1 MSFSSPI
8 IPSLL
13 GGLWNESKKVR
24 KKVLKCFSTCLE
36 KPVAR
41 TNYAPL
47 LKALVT
53 NKAAISLTTDNIP
66 EVVKAFKEETR
77 SSSTILDNLLEKA
90 MDCDELFLKLSP
102 IFSFLE
108 KNGAIQLALHLTAT
122 LAEIEENSNKRTL
135 LQTIL
140 QTNGKLMVN
149 HLEEVSVWE
158 AFTSGLKCQSTAS
171 MLHNG
176 IDKLPSCV
184 FIDTL
189 SDNIDVLIDTK
200 ITTKMVEL
208 FHMLVDL
215 SSLETISPEQLA
227 SARHVI
233 LELLPSLE
241 DSVLLQV
248 FYDVWGEDLFVKS
261 RRGAAKGKQPITNLS
276 NPSLKWQK
284 TVFFIEVASQKFA
297 NMSSMLHPLSVLLKK
312 ALHEQAEQDHTYI
325 LELLIGCMLSI
336 VDNFDQ
342 AEKEANPLDP
352 ELIVQCIRYCTNPDT
367 KASALMLLAKSTASH
382 NAEYILHNTIQLFTF
397 VGTHFLQVESQSN
410 FDIAC
415 TAIDVLVPHIL
426 QACQA
431 KGGAKKVHEM
441 SINILKT
448 FVDASSDI
456 PRHRFCVFMH
466 QLIQKLG
473 AKEFLWLL
481 TLMLI
486 SDPRKKW
493 PSVASD
499 ANKNAKGIRLD
510 EKSQSL
516 RDLFKMFDDNIIIQV
531 DSMLS
536 MIKNTRKNEKS
547 ARALIGINEAGH
559 GSHTAR
565 ELFDIARVKTL
576 AFAQS
581 LLSSQEFV
589 RQIVRDLHHGNKP
602 LEAKLQELLEMI
614 IVVTDEFHKQ
624 AEAESMDDQA
634 SLKEEKIQKLMANCL
649 ERVFES
655 TLAVIPTSTFVKVL
669 VNLLKLDQP
678 KNVQRKALEVLNARL
693 SQQQDDDNFLQNEEL
708 PSVIGNLAIQ
718 TLNGSGDVNQQL
730 ALMCVKSLAKVPN
743 MATSSPSSLT
753 QMKNLCSEMVKKSF
767 FNSLKQGPV
776 IAAAL
781 ICLVE
786 LFTCLGAHAVA
797 YIKPFMNWILD
808 LLSDNLTTIDGLS
821 SVVLNSLVV
830 SVQRTIDNFGGFL
843 NPYYPKL
850 VTAACEV
857 HAWHQ
862 KQKGTAN
869 AETLEYRQIGHRI
882 KQFQT
887 ALSRGISTHSLISIS
902 KTSFDTMVESP
913 YGVIALAN
921 IIRDNISELDKSEV
935 MASSTPLL
943 DMFMNAFK
951 YRENCQKLSTIEA
964 HAVEEAIGGAFMSF
978 ALKLSL
984 EDFKPFYY
992 RIFNL
997 ALDIENLE
1005 GVSTLFHI
1013 TAMVANKLKSL
1024 FGFVCEMVVQKST
1037 SIMQEIAKKKNVDDS
1052 RQTVAIGYVLEALA
1066 EIYKYNRV
1074 DSLLMKNYEDH
1085 VNSITEH
1092 LDGENTNEEFL
1103 GKVKDCLGQLAATT
1117 EDDTQWKYL
1126 NYQVLMLIR
1135 SRNTLV
1141 SLLKFL
1147 FYANPFE
1154 NNFSFTL
1161 TDCVVQAFQFSNV
1174 TLPLMMNSF
1183 FRSAWLR

>member
-1 MSFSSPI
+1 MFHSQADVVKEAMSFASPI

-47 LKALVT
+47 LKVLVT

-66 EVVKAFKEETR
+66 EVVKTFKEETR
-77 SSSTILDNLLEKA
+77 SCSTILDNLLEKA
-90 MDCDELFLKLSP
+90 MECDELFMKLSP
-102 IFSFLE
+102 MFSFLE
-108 KNGAIQLALHLTAT
+108 KNGAIQLALHMTAN
-122 LAEIEENSNKRTL
+122 LAEIEENSKKRTL

-149 HLEEVSVWE
+149 HLDEVSVWE
-158 AFTSGLKCQSTAS
+158 AFISGLKCQSTAS

-176 IDKLPSCV
+176 IDKLPSCM

-189 SDNIDVLIDTK
+189 SDNIEVLIDAK
-200 ITTKMVEL
+200 SKATKMVDL

-215 SSLETISPEQLA
+215 SALETISPEQLA

-233 LELLPSLE
+233 LQILPSLE

-248 FYDVWGEDLFVKS
+248 FYDVWGEDIFVKS
-261 RRGAAKGKQPITNLS
+261 KRGAAKGGKQQQITANLT

-284 TVFFIEVASQKFA
+284 TVFFIEVAASQRLA

-325 LELLIGCMLSI
+325 LDLLIGCMLSI

-415 TAIDVLVPHIL
+415 TAIEVLVPHIL

-431 KGGAKKVHEM
+431 KGGAKKVREM

-456 PRHRFCVFMH
+456 PRHRFCVFMY

-473 AKEFLWLL
+473 AEEFLWLL

-493 PSVASD
+493 PSSVATTTES
-499 ANKNAKGIRLD
+499 NKNGKGIRID

-516 RDLFKMFDDNIIIQV
+516 RDLFKMFDDHIVIQV
-531 DSMLS
+531 DSLLS
-536 MIKNTRKNEKS
+536 MIKNTRKNEKT
-547 ARALIGINEAGH
+547 ARALIGINEAGQ

-565 ELFDIARVKTL
+565 ELFDVARVKTL
-576 AFAQS
+576 SFAQS
-581 LLSSQEFV
+581 LLSSQDFV
-589 RQIVRDLHHGNKP
+589 RQIVRDLHHGNKL
-602 LEAKLQELLEMI
+602 LEAKLQDLLEMI
-614 IVVTDEFHKQ
+614 ILVTDEFHKQ
-624 AEAESMDDQA
+624 AEAEAMQDDQA

-693 SQQQDDDNFLQNEEL
+693 SQHQDSEDNFLQNVEL
-708 PSVIGNLAIQ
+708 PSVIGNLATQ

-743 MATSSPSSLT
+743 MATSSPSSMS

-767 FNSLKQGPV
+767 FNSLRQGPV

-797 YIKPFMNWILD
+797 YIKPFMNWVLD
-808 LLSDNLTTIDGLS
+808 LLSENLTTTDGLS

-843 NPYYPKL
+843 NPFYPKL

-857 HAWHQ
+857 YAWHQ
-862 KQKGTAN
+862 NQKETTAI

-887 ALSRGISTHSLISIS
+887 ALSKGISTHSLISIS
-902 KTSFDTMVESP
+902 KTSFDTMVECP
-913 YGVIALAN
+913 HGIIALAN

-943 DMFMNAFK
+943 DMFMHAFK
-951 YRENCQKLSTIEA
+951 YRENCRQELSTNEA
-964 HAVEEAIGGAFMSF
+964 HAVEEAIGGAFVSF

-984 EDFKPFYY
+984 DDFKPFYY

-997 ALDIENLE
+997 ALDVDNLE

-1024 FGFVCEMVVQKST
+1024 FGFVCEMVAQKST
-1037 SIMQEIAKKKNVDDS
+1037 SILQEIAKKKNVDDC
-1052 RQTVAIGYVLEALA
+1052 RQTTAIGYVLEALA

-1092 LDGENTNEEFL
+1092 LDGENTSDEFL

-1141 SLLKFL
+1141 SL
-1147 FYANPFE
+1147 
-1154 NNFSFTL
+1154 
-1161 TDCVVQAFQFSNV
+1161 
-1174 TLPLMMNSF
+1174 
-1183 FRSAWLR
+1183 